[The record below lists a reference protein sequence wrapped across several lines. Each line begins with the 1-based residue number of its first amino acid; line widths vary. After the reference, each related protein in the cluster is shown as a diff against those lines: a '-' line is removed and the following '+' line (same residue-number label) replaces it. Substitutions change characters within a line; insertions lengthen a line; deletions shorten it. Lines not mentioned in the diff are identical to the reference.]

1 MLFLYILNIFI
12 IFNIYNMK
20 DTPVLEHNTMTND
33 KLFNRNVPSRNLQP
47 YFNVAPVCTKYS
59 VLPILDVRK
68 TPTEH
73 LHKYSIYNTNNTF
86 NPGNGGAP
94 WSGYSSKI
102 NDESVLRNQIYGL
115 QHSSQATYIPSSGS
129 DLYISNVTNN
139 NNTNNNNTNSHPLL
153 FREETFNNNIR
164 IGLNHHDKNHH
175 FFGNHTRQQLDMYE
189 HPEPK
194 LKNNNK
200 VQTKSK

>member
-1 MLFLYILNIFI
+1 
-12 IFNIYNMK
+12 MK
-20 DTPVLEHNTMTND
+20 DTPVLEHNTMSND

-73 LHKYSIYNTNNTF
+73 LHKYSIYNTSNTF
-86 NPGNGGAP
+86 NPGTGGAP

-115 QHSSQATYIPSSGS
+115 QHSSQATYVPSSGS
-129 DLYISNVTNN
+129 DLYVSNVVSPNIIPSNN
-139 NNTNNNNTNSHPLL
+139 IPSNNTPSNNSQPFPLL

-164 IGLNHHDKNHH
+164 IDLNQHDKNHR
-175 FFGNHTRQQLDMYE
+175 FFGNHTRQQLDIYE
-189 HPEPK
+189 HPEPI
-194 LKNNNK
+194 LKKNK

>member
-1 MLFLYILNIFI
+1 MQ
-12 IFNIYNMK
+12 
-20 DTPVLEHNTMTND
+20 DTSVLEHNTMSND

-73 LHKYSIYNTNNTF
+73 LHNYSIYNTNNTF
-86 NPGNGGAP
+86 NPGTRSAP

-102 NDESVLRNQIYGL
+102 NDESILRNQIYGL
-115 QHSSQATYIPSSGS
+115 QHCSQATYVPSSGS
-129 DLYISNVTNN
+129 DLYVSDLNNVPQNRQNTKNN
-139 NNTNNNNTNSHPLL
+139 MHNNIVEQPFPLL
-153 FREETFNNNIR
+153 FREEQFNNNVKIDAN
-164 IGLNHHDKNHH
+164 LHDKTHT
-175 FFGNHTRQQLDMYE
+175 FFGNHTRQQLDIFE
-189 HPEPK
+189 LPAPE
-194 LKNNNK
+194 LKTNNTNNK

>member
-1 MLFLYILNIFI
+1 
-12 IFNIYNMK
+12 MK
-20 DTPVLEHNTMTND
+20 DNTVLEHNTMTND

-73 LHKYSIYNTNNTF
+73 LHKYSIYNTSNTF
-86 NPGNGGAP
+86 NPGTGGAP

-115 QHSSQATYIPSSGS
+115 QHSSQATYVPSSGS

-139 NNTNNNNTNSHPLL
+139 IPSNNNDPSLSSSQPFPLL
-153 FREETFNNNIR
+153 FREEPFNNNIR
-164 IGLNHHDKNHH
+164 IGLSQHDKNHH
-175 FFGNHTRQQLDMYE
+175 FFGNHTRQQLNTYQ
-189 HPEPK
+189 PPQPI
-194 LKNNNK
+194 LKNNK
-200 VQTKSK
+200 VQCKSK

>member
-1 MLFLYILNIFI
+1 
-12 IFNIYNMK
+12 MK

-86 NPGNGGAP
+86 NPGTGGAP

-115 QHSSQATYIPSSGS
+115 QRCSQATYVPSSGS

-139 NNTNNNNTNSHPLL
+139 TNNNNNNNNNNHSHPLL
-153 FREETFNNNIR
+153 FHEETFNNNIR
-164 IGLNHHDKNHH
+164 IGLNQHDKNHH

-189 HPEPK
+189 HPEPI
-194 LKNNNK
+194 LKKNNK

>member
-1 MLFLYILNIFI
+1 
-12 IFNIYNMK
+12 MK

-47 YFNVAPVCTKYS
+47 YFNVAPVCSKYS

-86 NPGNGGAP
+86 NPGTGGAP

-115 QHSSQATYIPSSGS
+115 QHCSQATYVPSSGS
-129 DLYISNVTNN
+129 DLYVSNVTTSSIPSSNN
-139 NNTNNNNTNSHPLL
+139 NNVSPSPSQPFPLL
-153 FREETFNNNIR
+153 FREETFNTNIR
-164 IGLNHHDKNHH
+164 IDLNQHDKNHH
-175 FFGNHTRQQLDMYE
+175 FFGNHTRQQLDTYE
-189 HPEPK
+189 PPEPI
-194 LKNNNK
+194 LKKNK

>member
-1 MLFLYILNIFI
+1 
-12 IFNIYNMK
+12 MK

-73 LHKYSIYNTNNTF
+73 LHNYSIYNSNNTF
-86 NPGNGGAP
+86 NPGTRTAP
-94 WSGYSSKI
+94 WSGYSSKV
-102 NDESVLRNQIYGL
+102 NDESILRNQIYGL
-115 QHSSQATYIPSSGS
+115 QHCSQATYVPSSGS
-129 DLYISNVTNN
+129 DLYVSNVTNN
-139 NNTNNNNTNSHPLL
+139 NGPNNNNAPNNNASNNVQPFPLL
-153 FREETFNNNIR
+153 FREEQFNNNVKIDA
-164 IGLNHHDKNHH
+164 NQHDKSHT
-175 FFGNHTRQQLDMYE
+175 FFGNHTRQQLDIFE
-189 HPEPK
+189 HPVPE
-194 LKNNNK
+194 LKTNK